1 MHFFYTSVRTKL
13 TLLLLITIVI
23 PELILGIIYPIY
35 FQRVM
40 EKDKEALMEGTLT
53 AITRS
58 IETYMDDLERL
69 TITPFLQNDILTSL
83 KIKARSDQNH
93 VSVYNKLVADRTLHE
108 MQMIMF
114 QNTRKDILGTVLVTA
129 DQSVYA
135 TDRYEVAQPIPDF
148 PYKAQDWYKQT
159 ILRNG
164 KATFISPHRRDY
176 LQNSQDQLVFSVA
189 RLIKDPDTQKPLAV
203 IMADADND
211 IFDEI
216 VSDVSFDVSS
226 IVTIFDNYN
235 NLIYSS
241 DPLTAG
247 TAEQII
253 ADHELIESQGKNYT
267 TISKRIPSSEWRV
280 NVLLSQSEITSKIR
294 NLNLI
299 SIVMTCMGLLLTAL
313 FYVYLSRSIVKPI
326 LQMGAVMRKVQH
338 GSMNESVTI
347 KGQDEIA
354 YLGNRLNKMISQLN
368 DTIIREYRT
377 GLAKRNAEYRALQSQ
392 IQPHFLYNTLNGFMA
407 LNRAGESKTL
417 EKAILSLSGMMRYTL
432 SKNDWDTLENEFLF
446 LQRYAEIQQLRFDE
460 RLTFQLDYDPRTK
473 DVRIPKLLLQP
484 LVENSIIHGVEGV
497 NRACRV
503 SVKAE
508 LIHENEPNNIL
519 IRVTDTGAGFDLDQL
534 EKQDRVGISNVRER
548 LEMAYPYASMT
559 VNSIR
564 EVGTEVTLH
573 IKTSPDEADPASPM
587 DNIGNTRRTDA

>member
-1 MHFFYTSVRTKL
+1 MRFFYTSVRTKL

-23 PELILGIIYPIY
+23 PVLILGIIYPIY

-83 KIKARSDQNH
+83 KIKARSDQKN

-129 DQSVYA
+129 DHSVYA
-135 TDRYEVAQPIPDF
+135 TDRYEVVEPIPDF
-148 PYKAQDWYKQT
+148 PYKDQDWYKQT
-159 ILRNG
+159 VLRNG

-176 LQNSQDQLVFSVA
+176 LQNSQGKFVFSVA

-203 IMADADND
+203 IMADADNG
-211 IFDEI
+211 IFDDI

-226 IVTIFDNYN
+226 IVTIFDNHN
-235 NLIYSS
+235 NLIYASE
-241 DPLTAG
+241 PLTSD
-247 TAEQII
+247 TEKQII
-253 ADHELIESQGKNYT
+253 SDHELIESQGKKYT
-267 TISKRIPSSEWRV
+267 TISKWIPSSEWRV

-299 SIVMTCMGLLLTAL
+299 SIGMTCAGLILTAL
-313 FYVYLSRSIVKPI
+313 FYVYLSGSIVKPI

-338 GSMNESVTI
+338 GSMNESVAI

-392 IQPHFLYNTLNGFMA
+392 IQPHFLYNTLNGFIA

-446 LQRYAEIQQLRFDE
+446 LQRYVEIQQLRFDE
-460 RLTFQLDYDPRTK
+460 RLIFQLEYDPRMK

-503 SVKAE
+503 TVKAE

-519 IRVTDTGAGFDLDQL
+519 IRITDTGAGFDLDRL
-534 EKQDRVGISNVRER
+534 KQQERVGIANVRER

-559 VNSIR
+559 INSIR
-564 EVGTEVTLH
+564 DVGTEVTLH
-573 IKTSPDEADPASPM
+573 IKTSPDETDPAFLM
-587 DNIGNTRRTDA
+587 DNSGNNQQTDA